1 MAKKPKT
8 PESMPVPNKGPNSIS
23 LVFPEGFD
31 PAQDKFVAHGGGGYA
46 SLTVKKPNGQV
57 QSQSYSANNRM
68 QTYTT
73 FDGSNLD
80 KEERKKIV
88 REMSSQGHSQ
98 AKIGIAVGVS
108 QATVSNDL
116 KEK

>member
-1 MAKKPKT
+1 MAKKPKA
-8 PESMPVPNKGPNSIS
+8 PESTPVTNKAPNSIS
-23 LVFPEGFD
+23 LVFPDGFD

-46 SLTVKKPNGQV
+46 SITVKKPNGQV
-57 QSQSYSANNRM
+57 QSQTYSANNRM

-73 FDGSNLD
+73 FDGSNLG

-88 REMSSQGHSQ
+88 REMHRQGHSQ
-98 AKIGIAVGVS
+98 AKIGVAVGVS

-116 KEK
+116 KKE